1 MARERRN
8 WTSGEDAL
16 LKKAVSQG
24 VRPFPGYSYDSCS
37 WQPFKKS
44 SRDRWDRGLYG
55 TLYSWSN
62 LGLKSGPVNWH
73 NVAALISGRTNKDCR
88 KRWHYTV
95 AAGVTKGTWT
105 AEEDKQ
111 LCLAVEKHG
120 TKWSHVALEM
130 EKRNGD
136 QCSKRWNDTIDP
148 TIDRSA
154 WTPDKASRSE
164 YIGMQSG
171 LIATDVPGWAAT
183 SKCGAIRSKLEEDCR
198 QQFYW
203 SHCDKC

>member
-1 MARERRN
+1 M
-8 WTSGEDAL
+8 
-16 LKKAVSQG
+16 Q
-24 VRPFPGYSYDSCS
+24 
-37 WQPFKKS
+37 
-44 SRDRWDRGLYG
+44 
-55 TLYSWSN
+55 
-62 LGLKSGPVNWH
+62 SGPVNWH
-73 NVAALISGRTNKDCR
+73 NVAALIPGRTNKDCR

-154 WTPDKASRSE
+154 WTPEKASRP
-164 YIGMQSG
+164 YHIWMQSG
-171 LIATDVPGWAAT
+171 LIAIDMAG
-183 SKCGAIRSKLEEDCR
+183 
-198 QQFYW
+198 
-203 SHCDKC
+203 